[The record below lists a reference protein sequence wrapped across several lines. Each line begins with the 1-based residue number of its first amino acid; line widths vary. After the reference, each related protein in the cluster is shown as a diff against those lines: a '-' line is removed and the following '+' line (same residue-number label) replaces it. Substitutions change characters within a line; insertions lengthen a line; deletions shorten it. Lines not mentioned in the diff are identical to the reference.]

1 MAKWG
6 EITWIFLHT
15 LTMKITEE
23 QYTASKSIL
32 FDTVTTICKCLPC
45 PECQQHAT
53 VYMKRQKVPETLSDF
68 KKMIWTFHNVVN
80 VNTKKR
86 TYPIEILEIYKTV
99 QLTKAFH
106 YCKIAILTQPYNP
119 KMISFQMYAK
129 QSFASLQK
137 RLMDEKILA

>member
-23 QYTASKSIL
+23 QYTASKSTL

-45 PECQQHAT
+45 PDCQQHAT
-53 VYMKRQKVPETLSDF
+53 LYMKQQRVPETLSDF
-68 KKMIWTFHNVVN
+68 KKMIWAFHNVVN

-119 KMISFQMYAK
+119 KMISFHMYAK

-137 RLMDEKILA
+137 KLMDEKILA

>member
-23 QYTASKSIL
+23 QYTASKSTL

-53 VYMKRQKVPETLSDF
+53 LYMKQQRVPETLSDF
-68 KKMIWTFHNVVN
+68 KKMIWAFHNVVN

-119 KMISFQMYAK
+119 KMISFHMYAK

-137 RLMDEKILA
+137 KLMDEKILA

>member
-1 MAKWG
+1 
-6 EITWIFLHT
+6 
-15 LTMKITEE
+15 MK
-23 QYTASKSIL
+23 
-32 FDTVTTICKCLPC
+32 
-45 PECQQHAT
+45 QQ
-53 VYMKRQKVPETLSDF
+53 RVPETLSDF
-68 KKMIWTFHNVVN
+68 KKMIWAFHNVVT

-119 KMISFQMYAK
+119 KMISFHMYAK

-137 RLMDEKILA
+137 KLMDEKILA

>member
-6 EITWIFLHT
+6 EITWIFFHT
-15 LTMKITEE
+15 LSMKTTEE
-23 QYTASKSIL
+23 QYTASKKTY

-53 VYMKRQKVPETLSDF
+53 LYMKNQRIPETLTEF
-68 KKMIWTFHNVVN
+68 KRMLWAFHNVVN

-99 QLTKAFH
+99 NLTKAFH
-106 YCKIAILTQPYNP
+106 FCKIAILTQPYNP
-119 KMISFQMYAK
+119 KMISNQMYTK
-129 QSFASLQK
+129 QSFFALQQ
-137 RLMDEKILA
+137 RLVEEKILS